1 MHRVGFAFGSFQI
14 ENMSWQSALALASQ
28 LLQMSKIYLKF
39 ANFANSNAKLNSNRM
54 RKTSLSHFSRCLLF
68 APDGV
73 IFKIPWEAIFNL
85 DLQFFSI
92 RKLGSNLCKTFFR
105 GNKSKIL
112 DMSTPD
118 GPPASESYKNEM
130 DVLKS
135 RIP

>member
-39 ANFANSNAKLNSNRM
+39 ANFANSNTKLSSNRM

-92 RKLGSNLCKTFFR
+92 RKLGSNLCKTFSAAT
-105 GNKSKIL
+105 NLKSW
-112 DMSTPD
+112 TC
-118 GPPASESYKNEM
+118 PPASESKHRKNCECCP
-130 DVLKS
+130 VSQLIV
-135 RIP
+135 R